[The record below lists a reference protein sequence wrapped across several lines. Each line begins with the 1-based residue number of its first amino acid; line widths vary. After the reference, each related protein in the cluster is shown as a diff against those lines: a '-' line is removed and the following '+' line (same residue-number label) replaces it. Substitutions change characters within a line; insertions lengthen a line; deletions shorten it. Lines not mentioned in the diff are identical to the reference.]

1 MRQGN
6 DHGSQ
11 YRSAIYPLST
21 TQMEAALSSKDD
33 YQKVGSLP
41 APGFRMPS
49 APAVS
54 PARSAPPARRES
66 GSFHPALC
74 SICTFFGNVCQP
86 LGIEPLCFINV
97 LISEILKTDLYAFL
111 FKINLSRWICS
122 LAYSLS
128 PSLCLSPAVSLHHSL
143 FLSSLCINLLR
154 FITKYHRL
162 DGSNNWNV
170 FLTVLEAGSL
180 LLGAVRRGSAPGL
193 SPWLVDGP
201 PLPLCL
207 HIIFPLCMS
216 ISVSKFPLFRTTV
229 VIQD

>member
-162 DGSNNWNV
+162 DGSNNRNV
-170 FLTVLEAGSL
+170 FLTVLENGSPWPVCQHGPVLVRTL
-180 LLGAVRRGSAPGL
+180 LLVADHQLLIVPLHGKSRERKQDL
-193 SPWLVDGP
+193 SQLLKG
-201 PLPLCL
+201 
-207 HIIFPLCMS
+207 H
-216 ISVSKFPLFRTTV
+216 
-229 VIQD
+229 